1 MYDIR
6 ARSSFHDRAAAR
18 PAAPAPVR
26 AHDDRYGVPLRL
38 PQSNRADIAPPEAEL
53 LRAIG
58 RALEEQ
64 REEQRAKAARTAPLV
79 DRIETI
85 LGNRLRAANDIGHP
99 LLQEQPRREEPVAP
113 AIAPMISPE
122 PLAANREEAAEPRP
136 LPLRRRVGV
145 GALAMTVAATT
156 MIGAGLPALMPAPP
170 TLYRAETT
178 LAVKTDAASRAAF
191 TEAAAKGLMSAR
203 VVASTVAALK
213 LDHDPEF
220 AGASANALG
229 VALDL
234 LSATG
239 AAADPASRAE
249 ATLKHAVEILPD
261 AAAGTILV
269 RVTTGDSG
277 KSMRIATRL
286 AEAAS
291 PADGPGGN
299 PETDTALRKAY
310 DEAKAEL
317 TAFTAKSGEGNVK
330 VAVDLRRQI
339 DRLDA
344 DLREAD
350 QTILNAKAQADRL
363 KAAKLAGVLDGSLP
377 SDMLSPALQDWRD
390 KYAVAR
396 TALAQLSAELGPR
409 HPRLLQQQAETDGL
423 KENMG
428 KELTR
433 LAQAANAAAKAAVE
447 ARKGLN
453 DRRNTLIAQS
463 RDTGVDLARLTE
475 LGEKATAARSRLEDA
490 ASASTGTVPGGHITL
505 IKPARATAVSA
516 PDGLAGRSLAGAA
529 AGLAA
534 ALAAAFLLR
543 LRKPGAAPRQD
554 MPLSPPLSQPL
565 SSEPPPAPQP
575 VPTAVDEMEVLR
587 SEISGL
593 RDRLLVHGLEARQ
606 PLR

>member
-6 ARSSFHDRAAAR
+6 ARNSFQDRAAAG
-18 PAAPAPVR
+18 PR
-26 AHDDRYGVPLRL
+26 ADEDSYGVYRSSRP
-38 PQSNRADIAPPEAEL
+38 DIAPPEAEL

-58 RALEEQ
+58 RVLEEQ
-64 REEQRAKAARTAPLV
+64 RARAARTAPLV

-85 LGNRLRAANDIGHP
+85 LGNRLRAANDVGHP
-99 LLQEQPRREEPVAP
+99 LPQEPARHEELTVLAGEPMISSAPLAAVREEP
-113 AIAPMISPE
+113 
-122 PLAANREEAAEPRP
+122 AEPQP
-136 LPLRRRVGV
+136 AAPRRRVG
-145 GALAMTVAATT
+145 GTGLAMMVAAATI
-156 MIGAGLPALMPAPP
+156 IGAGLPALMPASPA
-170 TLYRAETT
+170 LYRAEAT
-178 LAVKTDAASRAAF
+178 LSVKSDAASRAAF
-191 TEAAAKGLMSAR
+191 TQAAAKGLLSAR
-203 VVASTVAALK
+203 MVASTVAALK

-220 AGASANALG
+220 AGTSANALG

-249 ATLKHAVEILPD
+249 AALKHAVEILPE

-277 KSMRIATRL
+277 KSMRIAARL
-286 AEAAS
+286 AEAVSA
-291 PADGPGGN
+291 ADGPGDA
-299 PETDTALRKAY
+299 ETDAALRKTY

-317 TAFTAKSGEGNVK
+317 AAFTAKSGEGNVK
-330 VAVDLRRQI
+330 VAIDLRRQI
-339 DRLDA
+339 DQLDA
-344 DLREAD
+344 DLKAAD
-350 QTILNAKAQADRL
+350 QNILAAKAQTDRV
-363 KAAKLAGVLDGSLP
+363 KAAKLAEVLDGSLP

-433 LAQAANAAAKAAVE
+433 LAQTANLAAKAAVD

-463 RDTGVDLARLTE
+463 RDTGVDLSRLTE
-475 LGEKATAARSRLEDA
+475 LSEKANAARSRLEEATSA
-490 ASASTGTVPGGHITL
+490 AVGTAADGRIIL
-505 IKPARATAVSA
+505 LKPALATTVLGT
-516 PDGLAGRSLAGAA
+516 DGLTGRSLAGAA
-529 AGLAA
+529 AGLAIG
-534 ALAAAFLLR
+534 LAAAFLLR
-543 LRKPGAAPRQD
+543 LRRPVADPAMEKA
-554 MPLSPPLSQPL
+554 
-565 SSEPPPAPQP
+565 PAPQP
-575 VPTAVDEMEVLR
+575 QAPLPSMPAQDPAPIDEMEVLR

-593 RDRLLVHGLEARQ
+593 RDRLRVHALEARQ

>member
-6 ARSSFHDRAAAR
+6 ARNSFQDRAAAG
-18 PAAPAPVR
+18 PR
-26 AHDDRYGVPLRL
+26 AHEDSYGVPRSSR
-38 PQSNRADIAPPEAEL
+38 PDIAPPEAEL

-58 RALEEQ
+58 RVLEEQ
-64 REEQRAKAARTAPLV
+64 RARAARTAPLV

-85 LGNRLRAANDIGHP
+85 LGNRLRAANDVGHP
-99 LLQEQPRREEPVAP
+99 LLQEPARHEELSVPADEPMISSAPLAAVREEP
-113 AIAPMISPE
+113 
-122 PLAANREEAAEPRP
+122 AEPRP
-136 LPLRRRVGV
+136 AAPRRRVG
-145 GALAMTVAATT
+145 GTGLAMMVAVATI
-156 MIGAGLPALMPAPP
+156 IGAGLPALMPALPA
-170 TLYRAETT
+170 LYRAEAT
-178 LAVKTDAASRAAF
+178 LAVKSDAASRAAF
-191 TEAAAKGLMSAR
+191 TQAAAKGLLSAR
-203 VVASTVAALK
+203 MAASTVAALK

-261 AAAGTILV
+261 AAAGTILL

-277 KSMRIATRL
+277 KSMRIAARL
-286 AEAAS
+286 AEAVS
-291 PADGPGGN
+291 TADGPGGA
-299 PETDTALRKAY
+299 ETDAALRKTY

-317 TAFTAKSGEGNVK
+317 AAFTAKSGEGNVK
-330 VAVDLRRQI
+330 VAIDLRRQI
-339 DRLDA
+339 DQLDA
-344 DLREAD
+344 DLKAAD
-350 QTILNAKAQADRL
+350 QNILAAKAQTDRL
-363 KAAKLAGVLDGSLP
+363 KAAKLAEVLDGSLP
-377 SDMLSPALQDWRD
+377 SDMLSPALQDCRD

-433 LAQAANAAAKAAVE
+433 LAQTANLAAKAAVD

-463 RDTGVDLARLTE
+463 RDTGVDLSRLTE
-475 LGEKATAARSRLEDA
+475 LSEKANAARSRLEEATSA
-490 ASASTGTVPGGHITL
+490 AVGTAADGRIVL
-505 IKPARATAVSA
+505 LKPALATAVLGT
-516 PDGLAGRSLAGAA
+516 DGLTGRSLAGAA
-529 AGLAA
+529 AGLAMG
-534 ALAAAFLLR
+534 LAAAFLLR
-543 LRKPGAAPRQD
+543 LRRPVADPAREKT
-554 MPLSPPLSQPL
+554 
-565 SSEPPPAPQP
+565 PAPQP
-575 VPTAVDEMEVLR
+575 QAPLPSMPARDPAPIDEMEVLR

-593 RDRLLVHGLEARQ
+593 RDRLRVHALEARQ

>member
-6 ARSSFHDRAAAR
+6 ARNSFQDRAAAGPR
-18 PAAPAPVR
+18 P
-26 AHDDRYGVPLRL
+26 HDDSYAPPRSSRP
-38 PQSNRADIAPPEAEL
+38 DIAPPEAEL

-64 REEQRAKAARTAPLV
+64 RASAARTAPLV

-85 LGNRLRAANDIGHP
+85 LGNRLRAANDVGHP
-99 LLQEQPRREEPVAP
+99 LPQEPAGDEELGVP
-113 AIAPMISPE
+113 ADQPMISPA
-122 PLAANREEAAEPRP
+122 PLAAVREEPADPRSVA
-136 LPLRRRVGV
+136 PLRRASGI
-145 GALAMTVAATT
+145 GLAMMVAAATI
-156 MIGAGLPALMPAPP
+156 IGAGLPALMPASPA
-170 TLYRAETT
+170 LYRAEAT
-178 LAVKTDAASRAAF
+178 LAVKSDVASRAAF
-191 TEAAAKGLMSAR
+191 TQAAAKGLLSAR

-277 KSMRIATRL
+277 KSMRIAARL
-286 AEAAS
+286 AEAVSA
-291 PADGPGGN
+291 ADGAGGN
-299 PETDTALRKAY
+299 VETDAALRKTY
-310 DEAKAEL
+310 DEVKAEL
-317 TAFTAKSGEGNVK
+317 AAFTAKSGEGNVK
-330 VAVDLRRQI
+330 VAIDLRRQI

-344 DLREAD
+344 DLKEAD
-350 QTILNAKAQADRL
+350 QNILAAKAQADRL
-363 KAAKLAGVLDGSLP
+363 KAAKLAEVLDGSLP

-390 KYAVAR
+390 KYAVAK
-396 TALAQLSAELGPR
+396 TTLAQLSAELGPR

-433 LAQAANAAAKAAVE
+433 LAQTANLTAKAAVD

-463 RDTGVDLARLTE
+463 RDTGVDLSRLTE
-475 LGEKATAARSRLEDA
+475 LSEKANAARSRLEEATSA
-490 ASASTGTVPGGHITL
+490 AVETAADGRIVL
-505 IKPARATAVSA
+505 LKPALATAVSGS
-516 PDGLAGRSLAGAA
+516 DGLIGRTLTGAA
-529 AGLAA
+529 AGLAIG
-534 ALAAAFLLR
+534 LAAAFLLR
-543 LRKPGAAPRQD
+543 LRRPVADSASEKKPVSRPQAPLPS
-554 MPLSPPLSQPL
+554 MPV
-565 SSEPPPAPQP
+565 PAPAP
-575 VPTAVDEMEVLR
+575 LDEMELLR

-593 RDRLLVHGLEARQ
+593 RDRLRVHALEARQ

>member
-6 ARSSFHDRAAAR
+6 ARSSFHDRAAAQAAS
-18 PAAPAPVR
+18 PAPAR
-26 AHDDRYGVPLRL
+26 ADDDRYRL
-38 PQSNRADIAPPEAEL
+38 PGSASRSGRPDIALPEAEL

-58 RALEEQ
+58 RAL
-64 REEQRAKAARTAPLV
+64 EEQRAKAARTAPLV

-85 LGNRLRAANDIGHP
+85 LGNHLRAANDIGHP
-99 LLQEQPRREEPVAP
+99 LPQEEPRREEPAAP
-113 AIAPMISPE
+113 ADAPIISPE
-122 PLAANREEAAEPRP
+122 PLAVIREEPAGPRP
-136 LPLRRRVGV
+136 AAPRRRG
-145 GALAMTVAATT
+145 GGSALAIMVATAT
-156 MIGAGLPALMPAPP
+156 MIGAGLPVLMPASPA
-170 TLYRAETT
+170 LYRAEAT

-191 TEAAAKGLMSAR
+191 TEAAAQGLMSAR

-220 AGASANALG
+220 AGQRANALG
-229 VALDL
+229 IALDL

-249 ATLKHAVEILPD
+249 ATLKHSVEILPD

-277 KSMRIATRL
+277 KSMRIAARL
-286 AEAAS
+286 AEAVS
-291 PADGPGGN
+291 PASGPRGN
-299 PETDTALRKAY
+299 GETDAALRKAY

-317 TAFTAKSGEGNVK
+317 AAFTAKSGEGNVK

-339 DRLDA
+339 DGLDS
-344 DLREAD
+344 DLKQAD
-350 QTILNAKAQADRL
+350 QTILDAKAQADRL
-363 KAAKLAGVLDGSLP
+363 KAARLAGVLDGSLP

-390 KYAVAR
+390 KYAVAK

-428 KELTR
+428 KELAR
-433 LAQAANAAAKAAVE
+433 LAQAANAAAKAALD
-447 ARKGLN
+447 ARKALN

-475 LGEKATAARSRLEDA
+475 LSEKATAARSRLDDA
-490 ASASTGTVPGGHITL
+490 APASAGTVADGHITL
-505 IKPARATAVSA
+505 MKPALATAVSA
-516 PDGLAGRSLAGAA
+516 PDGLTGRSLAGAA
-529 AGLAA
+529 AGFAAGLAV
-534 ALAAAFLLR
+534 ALVLR
-543 LRKPGAAPRQD
+543 LRKPVAAAEEEMPR
-554 MPLSPPLSQPL
+554 SQPL
-565 SSEPPPAPQP
+565 SSPQPPAPQP
-575 VPTAVDEMEVLR
+575 VPTEVDEMEALR

>member
-6 ARSSFHDRAAAR
+6 ARNSFQDRAAAGPR
-18 PAAPAPVR
+18 P
-26 AHDDRYGVPLRL
+26 HDDSHGRPRSGRP
-38 PQSNRADIAPPEAEL
+38 DIAPPEAEL

-58 RALEEQ
+58 RVLEEQ
-64 REEQRAKAARTAPLV
+64 RARAARTAPLV

-85 LGNRLRAANDIGHP
+85 LGNRLRAANDVGHP
-99 LLQEQPRREEPVAP
+99 PLQELADDEELTVPADEPMISSEPLVAVREEP
-113 AIAPMISPE
+113 
-122 PLAANREEAAEPRP
+122 AEPRP
-136 LPLRRRVGV
+136 VAPQRRASGI
-145 GALAMTVAATT
+145 GLAMMVAAATI
-156 MIGAGLPALMPAPP
+156 IGGGLPALMPASPA
-170 TLYRAETT
+170 LYRAEAT
-178 LAVKTDAASRAAF
+178 LAVKSDAASRAAF
-191 TEAAAKGLMSAR
+191 TQAAAKGLLSAR
-203 VVASTVAALK
+203 VVASTVATLK

-261 AAAGTILV
+261 AATGTILV
-269 RVTTGDSG
+269 RVTTGDQG

-286 AEAAS
+286 AEAVSA
-291 PADGPGGN
+291 ADGAGGN
-299 PETDTALRKAY
+299 VETDTALRKAY
-310 DEAKAEL
+310 DEMKAEL
-317 TAFTAKSGEGNVK
+317 AAFTAKSGEGNVK
-330 VAVDLRRQI
+330 VAIDLRRQI

-344 DLREAD
+344 DLKAAD
-350 QTILNAKAQADRL
+350 QNILAAKAQADRL
-363 KAAKLAGVLDGSLP
+363 KAAKLAEVLDGSLP

-390 KYAVAR
+390 KYAVAK
-396 TALAQLSAELGPR
+396 TTLAQLSAELGPR

-433 LAQAANAAAKAAVE
+433 LAQTANLTAKAAVE

-463 RDTGVDLARLTE
+463 RDTGVDLSRLTE
-475 LGEKATAARSRLEDA
+475 LSEKTNAARSRLEEATSA
-490 ASASTGTVPGGHITL
+490 AVETAANGGIVL
-505 IKPARATAVSA
+505 LKPALATAVSGS
-516 PDGLAGRSLAGAA
+516 DGLIGRALAGAA
-529 AGLAA
+529 AGLAIG
-534 ALAAAFLLR
+534 LAAAFLLR
-543 LRKPGAAPRQD
+543 LRRPVASSTAERMPVSRPQAPLPS
-554 MPLSPPLSQPL
+554 MPV
-565 SSEPPPAPQP
+565 PAPAP
-575 VPTAVDEMEVLR
+575 VDEMELLR

-593 RDRLLVHGLEARQ
+593 RDRLRVHALEVRQ

>member
-6 ARSSFHDRAAAR
+6 ARNSFQDRAAAG
-18 PAAPAPVR
+18 PR
-26 AHDDRYGVPLRL
+26 ADEDSYGVPRSSR
-38 PQSNRADIAPPEAEL
+38 PDVAPPEAEL

-58 RALEEQ
+58 RVLEEQ
-64 REEQRAKAARTAPLV
+64 RARAARTAPLV

-99 LLQEQPRREEPVAP
+99 PARHEELTVPADEPMISSAPLAAVREEP
-113 AIAPMISPE
+113 
-122 PLAANREEAAEPRP
+122 AEPRP
-136 LPLRRRVGV
+136 AAPRRRVG
-145 GALAMTVAATT
+145 GTGLAMMVAAATI
-156 MIGAGLPALMPAPP
+156 IGAGLPALMPALPA
-170 TLYRAETT
+170 LYRAEAT
-178 LAVKTDAASRAAF
+178 LAVKSDAASRATF
-191 TEAAAKGLMSAR
+191 TQAAAKGLLSAR
-203 VVASTVAALK
+203 MVASTVAALR

-277 KSMRIATRL
+277 KSMRIAARL
-286 AEAAS
+286 AEAVS
-291 PADGPGGN
+291 TADGPSDA
-299 PETDTALRKAY
+299 ETDAALRKTY

-317 TAFTAKSGEGNVK
+317 AAFTAKSGEGNVK
-330 VAVDLRRQI
+330 VAIDLRRQI
-339 DRLDA
+339 DQLDA
-344 DLREAD
+344 DLKAAD
-350 QTILNAKAQADRL
+350 QNILAAKAQTDRL
-363 KAAKLAGVLDGSLP
+363 KAAKLAEVLDGSLP

-433 LAQAANAAAKAAVE
+433 LAQTANLAAKAAVD

-463 RDTGVDLARLTE
+463 RDTGVDLSRLTE
-475 LGEKATAARSRLEDA
+475 LSEKANAARSRLEEATSA
-490 ASASTGTVPGGHITL
+490 AVGTAADGRIVL
-505 IKPARATAVSA
+505 LKPALATAVLGT
-516 PDGLAGRSLAGAA
+516 DGLTGRSLAGAA
-529 AGLAA
+529 AGLAIG
-534 ALAAAFLLR
+534 LAAAFLLR
-543 LRKPGAAPRQD
+543 LRRPVADPAREK
-554 MPLSPPLSQPL
+554 M
-565 SSEPPPAPQP
+565 PAPQLQAP
-575 VPTAVDEMEVLR
+575 LLSMPAQDSAPIDEMEVLR

-593 RDRLLVHGLEARQ
+593 RDRLRVHALEARQ

>member
-6 ARSSFHDRAAAR
+6 ARNSFQDRAAAG
-18 PAAPAPVR
+18 PR
-26 AHDDRYGVPLRL
+26 ADEDSYGVPRSSR
-38 PQSNRADIAPPEAEL
+38 PDVAPPEAEL

-58 RALEEQ
+58 RVLEEQ
-64 REEQRAKAARTAPLV
+64 RARAARTAPLV

-99 LLQEQPRREEPVAP
+99 PARHEELTVPADEPMISSAPLAAVREEP
-113 AIAPMISPE
+113 
-122 PLAANREEAAEPRP
+122 AEPRP
-136 LPLRRRVGV
+136 AAPRRRVG
-145 GALAMTVAATT
+145 GTGLAMMVAAATI
-156 MIGAGLPALMPAPP
+156 IGAGLPALMPASPA
-170 TLYRAETT
+170 LYRAEAT
-178 LAVKTDAASRAAF
+178 LAVKSDAASRAAF
-191 TEAAAKGLMSAR
+191 TQAAAKGLLSAR
-203 VVASTVAALK
+203 MVASTVAALR

-277 KSMRIATRL
+277 KSMRIAARL
-286 AEAAS
+286 AEALS
-291 PADGPGGN
+291 TADGPGDA
-299 PETDTALRKAY
+299 ETDAALRKTY

-317 TAFTAKSGEGNVK
+317 AAFTAKSGEGNVK
-330 VAVDLRRQI
+330 VAIDLRRQI
-339 DRLDA
+339 DQLDA
-344 DLREAD
+344 DLKAAD
-350 QTILNAKAQADRL
+350 QNILAAKAQTDRL
-363 KAAKLAGVLDGSLP
+363 KAAKLAEVLDGSLP

-409 HPRLLQQQAETDGL
+409 HPRLLQQQAETDVL

-433 LAQAANAAAKAAVE
+433 LAQTANLAAKAAVD

-463 RDTGVDLARLTE
+463 RDTGVDLSRLTE
-475 LGEKATAARSRLEDA
+475 LSEKANAARSRLEEATSA
-490 ASASTGTVPGGHITL
+490 AVGTAADGRIVL
-505 IKPARATAVSA
+505 LKPALATAVLGT
-516 PDGLAGRSLAGAA
+516 DGLTGRSLACAA
-529 AGLAA
+529 AGLAIG
-534 ALAAAFLLR
+534 LAAAFLLR
-543 LRKPGAAPRQD
+543 LRRPVADPAREK
-554 MPLSPPLSQPL
+554 M
-565 SSEPPPAPQP
+565 PAPQLQAP
-575 VPTAVDEMEVLR
+575 LLSMPAQDSAPIDEMEVLR

-593 RDRLLVHGLEARQ
+593 RDRLRVHALEARQ

>member
-6 ARSSFHDRAAAR
+6 ARNSFQDRAAAGPR
-18 PAAPAPVR
+18 P
-26 AHDDRYGVPLRL
+26 HDDSYAP
-38 PQSNRADIAPPEAEL
+38 PQSSRPDIAPPEAEL

-64 REEQRAKAARTAPLV
+64 RARAARTAPLV

-85 LGNRLRAANDIGHP
+85 LGNRLRAANDVGHP
-99 LLQEQPRREEPVAP
+99 LPQEPADDEELGVP
-113 AIAPMISPE
+113 ADEPMIPLE
-122 PLAANREEAAEPRP
+122 PLAAVREKPAEPRP
-136 LPLRRRVGV
+136 VAPRRRASGI
-145 GALAMTVAATT
+145 GLAMMVAAVT
-156 MIGAGLPALMPAPP
+156 MIGAGLPALMPASP
-170 TLYRAETT
+170 TLYRAEAT
-178 LAVKTDAASRAAF
+178 LAVKSDAASRTAF
-191 TEAAAKGLMSAR
+191 TQAAAKGLLSAR

-277 KSMRIATRL
+277 KSMRIAARL
-286 AEAAS
+286 AEAVSA
-291 PADGPGGN
+291 ADGAGGN
-299 PETDTALRKAY
+299 VETDTALRKTY
-310 DEAKAEL
+310 DEVKAEL
-317 TAFTAKSGEGNVK
+317 AAFTAKSGEGNVK
-330 VAVDLRRQI
+330 VAIDLRRQI

-344 DLREAD
+344 DLKQAD
-350 QTILNAKAQADRL
+350 QNILAAKAQADRL
-363 KAAKLAGVLDGSLP
+363 KAAKLAEVLDGSLP

-390 KYAVAR
+390 KYAVAK
-396 TALAQLSAELGPR
+396 TTLAQLSAELGPR

-433 LAQAANAAAKAAVE
+433 LAQTANLTAKAAVD

-463 RDTGVDLARLTE
+463 RDTGVDLSRLTE
-475 LGEKATAARSRLEDA
+475 LSEKANAARSRLEEATSA
-490 ASASTGTVPGGHITL
+490 AVETAADGRIVL
-505 IKPARATAVSA
+505 LKPALATAVSGS
-516 PDGLAGRSLAGAA
+516 DGLRALTGAA
-529 AGLAA
+529 AALAIG
-534 ALAAAFLLR
+534 LAAAFLLR
-543 LRKPGAAPRQD
+543 LRRPVADSPHEKMPVSRPQAPLPS
-554 MPLSPPLSQPL
+554 MPV
-565 SSEPPPAPQP
+565 PAPAP
-575 VPTAVDEMEVLR
+575 LDEMELLR

-593 RDRLLVHGLEARQ
+593 RDRLRVHALEARQ

>member
-6 ARSSFHDRAAAR
+6 ARNSFQDRAAAGPR
-18 PAAPAPVR
+18 P
-26 AHDDRYGVPLRL
+26 HDDSYGAPRSSR
-38 PQSNRADIAPPEAEL
+38 PDIAPPEAEL

-64 REEQRAKAARTAPLV
+64 RARAAGTAPLV

-85 LGNRLRAANDIGHP
+85 LGNRLRAANDVGHP
-99 LLQEQPRREEPVAP
+99 LPQEPAGDEELGVP
-113 AIAPMISPE
+113 ADEPMISPA
-122 PLAANREEAAEPRP
+122 PLAAVREEPADP
-136 LPLRRRVGV
+136 RRRASGI
-145 GALAMTVAATT
+145 GLAMMVAAATI
-156 MIGAGLPALMPAPP
+156 IGAGLPALMPASPA
-170 TLYRAETT
+170 LYRAEAT
-178 LAVKTDAASRAAF
+178 LAVKSDAASRAAF
-191 TEAAAKGLMSAR
+191 TQVAAKGLLSAR

-239 AAADPASRAE
+239 AAADSASRAE

-277 KSMRIATRL
+277 KSMRIAARL
-286 AEAAS
+286 AEAVSA
-291 PADGPGGN
+291 AGGAGGN
-299 PETDTALRKAY
+299 VETDAALRKTY
-310 DEAKAEL
+310 DEVKAEL
-317 TAFTAKSGEGNVK
+317 AAFTAKSGEGNVK
-330 VAVDLRRQI
+330 VAIDLRRQI

-344 DLREAD
+344 DLKEAD
-350 QTILNAKAQADRL
+350 QNILAAKAQADRL
-363 KAAKLAGVLDGSLP
+363 KAAKLAEVLDGSLP

-390 KYAVAR
+390 KYAVAK
-396 TALAQLSAELGPR
+396 TTLAQLSAELGPR
-409 HPRLLQQQAETDGL
+409 HPRLLQQQAETNGL

-428 KELTR
+428 KELSR
-433 LAQAANAAAKAAVE
+433 LAQTANLAAKAAVD

-463 RDTGVDLARLTE
+463 RDTGVDLSRLTE
-475 LGEKATAARSRLEDA
+475 LSEKANAARSRLEEATSA
-490 ASASTGTVPGGHITL
+490 AVETAADGRIVL
-505 IKPARATAVSA
+505 LKPALATAVSGS
-516 PDGLAGRSLAGAA
+516 DGLIGRTLTGAA
-529 AGLAA
+529 AGLAIG
-534 ALAAAFLLR
+534 LAAAFLLR
-543 LRKPGAAPRQD
+543 LRRPVAGSASEKMPVSRPQAPLPS
-554 MPLSPPLSQPL
+554 MPV
-565 SSEPPPAPQP
+565 PAPAP
-575 VPTAVDEMEVLR
+575 LDEMELLR

-593 RDRLLVHGLEARQ
+593 RDRLRVHALEARQ

>member
-6 ARSSFHDRAAAR
+6 ARNSFQDRAAAGPR
-18 PAAPAPVR
+18 P
-26 AHDDRYGVPLRL
+26 HDDSYGAPRSSR
-38 PQSNRADIAPPEAEL
+38 PDIAPPEAEL

-64 REEQRAKAARTAPLV
+64 RARAARTAPLV

-85 LGNRLRAANDIGHP
+85 LGNRLRAANDVGHP
-99 LLQEQPRREEPVAP
+99 LPQEPAGDEELGVP
-113 AIAPMISPE
+113 ADEPMISPA
-122 PLAANREEAAEPRP
+122 PLAAVREEPADP
-136 LPLRRRVGV
+136 RRRASGI
-145 GALAMTVAATT
+145 GLAMMVAAATI
-156 MIGAGLPALMPAPP
+156 IGAGLPALMPASPA
-170 TLYRAETT
+170 LYRAEAT
-178 LAVKTDAASRAAF
+178 LAVKSDAASRAAF
-191 TEAAAKGLMSAR
+191 TQVAAKGLLSAR

-277 KSMRIATRL
+277 KSMRIAARL
-286 AEAAS
+286 AEAVSA
-291 PADGPGGN
+291 AGGAGGN
-299 PETDTALRKAY
+299 VETDAALRKTY
-310 DEAKAEL
+310 DEVKAEL
-317 TAFTAKSGEGNVK
+317 AAFTAKSGEGNVK
-330 VAVDLRRQI
+330 VAIDLRRQI

-344 DLREAD
+344 DLKEAD
-350 QTILNAKAQADRL
+350 QNILAAKAQADRL
-363 KAAKLAGVLDGSLP
+363 KAAKLAEVLDGSLP

-390 KYAVAR
+390 KYAVAK
-396 TALAQLSAELGPR
+396 TTLAQLSAELGPR
-409 HPRLLQQQAETDGL
+409 HPRLLQQQAETNGL

-428 KELTR
+428 KELSR
-433 LAQAANAAAKAAVE
+433 LAQTANLAAKAAVD

-463 RDTGVDLARLTE
+463 RDTGVDLSRLTE
-475 LGEKATAARSRLEDA
+475 LSEKANAARSRLEEATSA
-490 ASASTGTVPGGHITL
+490 AVETAADGRIVL
-505 IKPARATAVSA
+505 LKPALATAVSGS
-516 PDGLAGRSLAGAA
+516 DGLIGRTLTGAA
-529 AGLAA
+529 AGLAIG
-534 ALAAAFLLR
+534 LAAAFLLR
-543 LRKPGAAPRQD
+543 LRRPVAGSASEKMPVSRPQAPLPS
-554 MPLSPPLSQPL
+554 MPV
-565 SSEPPPAPQP
+565 PAPAP
-575 VPTAVDEMEVLR
+575 LDEMELLR

-593 RDRLLVHGLEARQ
+593 RDRLRVHALEARQ

>member
-6 ARSSFHDRAAAR
+6 ARNSFQDRAAAR
-18 PAAPAPVR
+18 PR
-26 AHDDRYGVPLRL
+26 AHDDSYGSPRSSR
-38 PQSNRADIAPPEAEL
+38 PDIAPPEAEL

-64 REEQRAKAARTAPLV
+64 RTRAARTEPLV

-85 LGNRLRAANDIGHP
+85 LGNRLRAANDVGHP
-99 LLQEQPRREEPVAP
+99 ILQEPADDEELSVP
-113 AIAPMISPE
+113 ADEPMSSPE
-122 PLAANREEAAEPRP
+122 PLAAVREELAEPRP
-136 LPLRRRVGV
+136 AAPRRRASGI
-145 GALAMTVAATT
+145 GLAMMVAAAT
-156 MIGAGLPALMPAPP
+156 MIGAGLPALMPASPA
-170 TLYRAETT
+170 LYRAETT
-178 LAVKTDAASRAAF
+178 LAVKSDAASRAAF
-191 TEAAAKGLMSAR
+191 TQAAVKGLLSAR

-249 ATLKHAVEILPD
+249 ATLKHAVEVLPD

-277 KSMRIATRL
+277 KSMRIAARL
-286 AEAAS
+286 AEAVSA
-291 PADGPGGN
+291 ADGASGN
-299 PETDTALRKAY
+299 VETDTALRKTY
-310 DEAKAEL
+310 DEVKAEL
-317 TAFTAKSGEGNVK
+317 AAFTAKSGEGNVK
-330 VAVDLRRQI
+330 VAIDLRRQI

-344 DLREAD
+344 DLKAAD
-350 QTILNAKAQADRL
+350 QNILAAKAQADRL
-363 KAAKLAGVLDGSLP
+363 KAAKLAEVLDGSLP

-390 KYAVAR
+390 KYAVAK
-396 TALAQLSAELGPR
+396 TTLAQLSAELGPR

-428 KELTR
+428 KELSR
-433 LAQAANAAAKAAVE
+433 LAQAANLSAKVAVD

-463 RDTGVDLARLTE
+463 RDTGVDLSRLTE
-475 LGEKATAARSRLEDA
+475 LSEKANAARSRLEEASSATAETA
-490 ASASTGTVPGGHITL
+490 ADGRVVL
-505 IKPARATAVSA
+505 LKPALATAVLGS
-516 PDGLAGRSLAGAA
+516 DGLAGRALAGAA
-529 AGLAA
+529 TGLATGLAA
-534 ALAAAFLLR
+534 TFLLR
-543 LRKPGAAPRQD
+543 RRRPVAESTSEKMPVSRPQAPLPS
-554 MPLSPPLSQPL
+554 MPAQALA
-565 SSEPPPAPQP
+565 PA
-575 VPTAVDEMEVLR
+575 DEMELLR

-593 RDRLLVHGLEARQ
+593 RDRLRVHALEARQ

>member
-6 ARSSFHDRAAAR
+6 ARNSFQDRAAAG
-18 PAAPAPVR
+18 PR
-26 AHDDRYGVPLRL
+26 AHEDFHGIHRP
-38 PQSNRADIAPPEAEL
+38 NRPDITPPEAEL

-64 REEQRAKAARTAPLV
+64 RARAARTAPLV

-85 LGNRLRAANDIGHP
+85 LGNRLRAANDVGHP
-99 LLQEQPRREEPVAP
+99 LPQELAGDDELSVP
-113 AIAPMISPE
+113 ADEPMISPA
-122 PLAANREEAAEPRP
+122 PLAAVREEPAEPRP
-136 LPLRRRVGV
+136 VAPRRRASGI
-145 GALAMTVAATT
+145 GLAMMVAAVTI
-156 MIGAGLPALMPAPP
+156 IGAGLPTLMPASPA
-170 TLYRAETT
+170 LYRAEAT
-178 LAVKTDAASRAAF
+178 LAVKSDAASRAAF
-191 TEAAAKGLMSAR
+191 TQAAAKGLLSAR
-203 VVASTVAALK
+203 VVASTVATLK

-229 VALDL
+229 IALDL

-261 AAAGTILV
+261 TAAGTIRV

-277 KSMRIATRL
+277 KSMRIAARL
-286 AEAAS
+286 AEAVSA
-291 PADGPGGN
+291 ADGAGGN
-299 PETDTALRKAY
+299 VETDTALRKTY
-310 DEAKAEL
+310 DELKAEL

-330 VAVDLRRQI
+330 VAIDLRRQI

-344 DLREAD
+344 DLKAAD
-350 QTILNAKAQADRL
+350 QNILAAKAQADRL
-363 KAAKLAGVLDGSLP
+363 KAAKLAEVLDGSLP

-390 KYAVAR
+390 KYAVAK
-396 TALAQLSAELGPR
+396 TTLAQLSAELGPR

-433 LAQAANAAAKAAVE
+433 LAQTANLAAKAAVD

-463 RDTGVDLARLTE
+463 RDTGVDLSRLTE
-475 LGEKATAARSRLEDA
+475 LNEKANAARSRLEEATSA
-490 ASASTGTVPGGHITL
+490 AVETAADGRIVL
-505 IKPARATAVSA
+505 LKPALATAVSGS
-516 PDGLAGRSLAGAA
+516 DGLIGRALTGAA
-529 AGLAA
+529 AGLAIG
-534 ALAAAFLLR
+534 LAAAFLLR
-543 LRKPGAAPRQD
+543 LRRPVADSASEKMPVSRPQAPLPS
-554 MPLSPPLSQPL
+554 MPV
-565 SSEPPPAPQP
+565 PAPAP
-575 VPTAVDEMEVLR
+575 LDEMELLR

-593 RDRLLVHGLEARQ
+593 RDRLRVHALEARQ

>member
-6 ARSSFHDRAAAR
+6 ARNSFQDRAAAG
-18 PAAPAPVR
+18 PR
-26 AHDDRYGVPLRL
+26 AHEDSYGVPRSSR
-38 PQSNRADIAPPEAEL
+38 PDIAPPEAEL

-58 RALEEQ
+58 RVLEEQ
-64 REEQRAKAARTAPLV
+64 RARAARTAPLV

-85 LGNRLRAANDIGHP
+85 LGNRLRAANDVGHP
-99 LLQEQPRREEPVAP
+99 LLQEPARHEELSVPADEPMISSAPLAAVREEP
-113 AIAPMISPE
+113 
-122 PLAANREEAAEPRP
+122 AEPRP
-136 LPLRRRVGV
+136 AAPRRRVG
-145 GALAMTVAATT
+145 GTGLAMMVAVATI
-156 MIGAGLPALMPAPP
+156 IGAGLPALMPALPA
-170 TLYRAETT
+170 LYRAEAT
-178 LAVKTDAASRAAF
+178 LAVKSDAASRAAF
-191 TEAAAKGLMSAR
+191 TQAAAKGLLSAR
-203 VVASTVAALK
+203 MAASTVAALK

-261 AAAGTILV
+261 AAAGTILL

-277 KSMRIATRL
+277 KSMRIAARL
-286 AEAAS
+286 AEAVS
-291 PADGPGGN
+291 TADGPGGA
-299 PETDTALRKAY
+299 ETDAALRKTY

-317 TAFTAKSGEGNVK
+317 AAFTAKSGEGNVK
-330 VAVDLRRQI
+330 VAIDLRRQI
-339 DRLDA
+339 DQLDA
-344 DLREAD
+344 DLKAAD
-350 QTILNAKAQADRL
+350 QNILAAKAQTDRL
-363 KAAKLAGVLDGSLP
+363 KAAKLAEVLDGSLP

-433 LAQAANAAAKAAVE
+433 LAQTANLAAKAAVD

-463 RDTGVDLARLTE
+463 RDTGVDLSRLTE
-475 LGEKATAARSRLEDA
+475 LSEKANAARSRLEEATSA
-490 ASASTGTVPGGHITL
+490 AVGTAADGRIVL
-505 IKPARATAVSA
+505 LKPALATAVLGT
-516 PDGLAGRSLAGAA
+516 DGLTGRSLAGAA
-529 AGLAA
+529 AGLAMG
-534 ALAAAFLLR
+534 LAAAFLLR
-543 LRKPGAAPRQD
+543 LRRPVADPAREKT
-554 MPLSPPLSQPL
+554 
-565 SSEPPPAPQP
+565 PAPQP
-575 VPTAVDEMEVLR
+575 QAPLPSMPAQDPAPIDEMEVLR

-593 RDRLLVHGLEARQ
+593 RDRLRVHALEARQ

>member
-1 MYDIR
+1 MYDSR

-18 PAAPAPVR
+18 PTTPAMAR
-26 AHDDRYGVPLRL
+26 THDDAYGL
-38 PQSNRADIAPPEAEL
+38 PGSHRPDIAPPEAEL

-64 REEQRAKAARTAPLV
+64 RAKAALTAPLV

-85 LGNRLRAANDIGHP
+85 LGNRLRAANDVGHP
-99 LLQEQPRREEPVAP
+99 LPQEPARHAELAAP
-113 AIAPMISPE
+113 ASEPMIPPE
-122 PLAANREEAAEPRP
+122 PPAVIREGPAA
-136 LPLRRRVGV
+136 PLRRAG
-145 GALAMTVAATT
+145 GIGLAMTVAAATI
-156 MIGAGLPALMPAPP
+156 IGAGLPALMPASPA
-170 TLYRAETT
+170 LYRAEAT
-178 LAVKTDAASRAAF
+178 LGVKTDAASRAAF
-191 TEAAAKGLMSAR
+191 TQAAAKGLLSAR
-203 VVASTVAALK
+203 VVASTVTALK
-213 LDHDPEF
+213 LDRDPEF
-220 AGASANALG
+220 AGRSADAFG

-277 KSMRIATRL
+277 KSMRIAARL
-286 AEAAS
+286 AEAVSAG
-291 PADGPGGN
+291 DGSGGN
-299 PETDTALRKAY
+299 TETDATLRKAY

-330 VAVDLRRQI
+330 VAIDLRRQI

-344 DLREAD
+344 DLKEAD
-350 QTILNAKAQADRL
+350 QTILTAKAQADRL
-363 KAAKLAGVLDGSLP
+363 KAAKLAEVLAGSLP
-377 SDMLSPALQDWRD
+377 ADMLSPALQDWRD
-390 KYAVAR
+390 KYAIAK

-423 KENMG
+423 KENMS

-433 LAQAANAAAKAAVE
+433 LAQAANAAAKAAVD
-447 ARKGLN
+447 ARRGLN

-463 RDTGVDLARLTE
+463 RDTGVDLSRLTE
-475 LGEKATAARSRLEDA
+475 LSEKAAAARSRLDDA
-490 ASASTGTVPGGHITL
+490 ASVSAGTAADGHIAL
-505 IKPARATAVSA
+505 IKPALATAVSA
-516 PDGLAGRSLAGAA
+516 ADGRTGRSLAGAA
-529 AGLAA
+529 AGFITGLAA
-534 ALAAAFLLR
+534 ASLLR
-543 LRKPGAAPRQD
+543 RRKRTVAEEE
-554 MPLSPPLSQPL
+554 MPVSPSP
-565 SSEPPPAPQP
+565 SSMRASQP
-575 VPTAVDEMEVLR
+575 VPPPVDEVEVLR

-593 RDRLLVHGLEARQ
+593 RDRLRVHALEGRQ

>member
-6 ARSSFHDRAAAR
+6 ARNSFQDRAAAGPR
-18 PAAPAPVR
+18 P
-26 AHDDRYGVPLRL
+26 HDDSYGAPRSSR
-38 PQSNRADIAPPEAEL
+38 PDIAPPEAEL

-58 RALEEQ
+58 RVLEEQ
-64 REEQRAKAARTAPLV
+64 RARAARAAPLV

-85 LGNRLRAANDIGHP
+85 LGNRLRAANDVGHP
-99 LLQEQPRREEPVAP
+99 LLQGPAGDEELSVP
-113 AIAPMISPE
+113 ADEPMISPE
-122 PLAANREEAAEPRP
+122 PLAAVREGAAEPRP
-136 LPLRRRVGV
+136 VAPRRRASGI
-145 GALAMTVAATT
+145 GLAMMVAAAT
-156 MIGAGLPALMPAPP
+156 MIGAGLPALMPASPA
-170 TLYRAETT
+170 LYRAEAT
-178 LAVKTDAASRAAF
+178 LAVKSDAASRAAF
-191 TEAAAKGLMSAR
+191 TQAAAKGLLSAR

-220 AGASANALG
+220 AGANANALG

-277 KSMRIATRL
+277 KSMRIAARL
-286 AEAAS
+286 AEAVSA
-291 PADGPGGN
+291 ADGPGGN
-299 PETDTALRKAY
+299 VETDTALRKTY
-310 DEAKAEL
+310 DEVKAEL
-317 TAFTAKSGEGNVK
+317 AAFTAKSGEGNVK
-330 VAVDLRRQI
+330 VAIDLRRQI

-344 DLREAD
+344 DLKGAD
-350 QTILNAKAQADRL
+350 QNILAAKVQADRL
-363 KAAKLAGVLDGSLP
+363 KAAKLAEVLDGSLP

-390 KYAVAR
+390 KYAVAK
-396 TALAQLSAELGPR
+396 TTLAQLSAELGPR

-433 LAQAANAAAKAAVE
+433 LAQTANLAAKAALD

-463 RDTGVDLARLTE
+463 RDTGVDLSRLTE
-475 LGEKATAARSRLEDA
+475 LSDKANAARSRLAEA
-490 ASASTGTVPGGHITL
+490 ASASVETAADGRIVL
-505 IKPARATAVSA
+505 LKPALATAVSA
-516 PDGLAGRSLAGAA
+516 TDGWIGRSLIGAA
-529 AGLAA
+529 AGLVLG
-534 ALAAAFLLR
+534 LAAAFLLR
-543 LRKPGAAPRQD
+543 LPKTVIAPAREE
-554 MPLSPPLSQPL
+554 MPVSQP
-565 SSEPPPAPQP
+565 PASPQP
-575 VPTAVDEMEVLR
+575 VPAPVDEMELLR

-593 RDRLLVHGLEARQ
+593 RDRLRVHALEARQ

>member
-6 ARSSFHDRAAAR
+6 ARNSFQDRAAAGPR
-18 PAAPAPVR
+18 P
-26 AHDDRYGVPLRL
+26 HDDSYAPPRSSRP
-38 PQSNRADIAPPEAEL
+38 DIASPEAEL

-64 REEQRAKAARTAPLV
+64 RARAARTAPLV

-85 LGNRLRAANDIGHP
+85 LGNRLRAANDVGHP
-99 LLQEQPRREEPVAP
+99 LPQEPAGDEELGVP
-113 AIAPMISPE
+113 ADEPMISPE
-122 PLAANREEAAEPRP
+122 PLAAVREGPAEPRP
-136 LPLRRRVGV
+136 VAPRRQATGI
-145 GALAMTVAATT
+145 GLAMIVAAATI
-156 MIGAGLPALMPAPP
+156 IGAGLPALMPAS
-170 TLYRAETT
+170 TALYRAEAT
-178 LAVKTDAASRAAF
+178 LAVKSDAASRAAF
-191 TEAAAKGLMSAR
+191 TQAAAKGLLAAR

-277 KSMRIATRL
+277 KSMRIAARL
-286 AEAAS
+286 AEAVSA
-291 PADGPGGN
+291 ADGAGGN
-299 PETDTALRKAY
+299 VETDAALRKTY
-310 DEAKAEL
+310 DEVKAEL
-317 TAFTAKSGEGNVK
+317 AAFTAKSGEGNVK
-330 VAVDLRRQI
+330 VAINLRRQI

-344 DLREAD
+344 DLKEAD
-350 QTILNAKAQADRL
+350 QNILAAKAQADRL
-363 KAAKLAGVLDGSLP
+363 KAAKLAEVLDGSLP
-377 SDMLSPALQDWRD
+377 SDMLSPALQDWRE
-390 KYAVAR
+390 KYAVAK
-396 TALAQLSAELGPR
+396 TTLAQLSAELGPR

-433 LAQAANAAAKAAVE
+433 LAQTANLTTKAAVD

-453 DRRNTLIAQS
+453 DRRNRLIAQS
-463 RDTGVDLARLTE
+463 RDTGVDLSRLTE
-475 LGEKATAARSRLEDA
+475 LSEKANAARSRLDEATSA
-490 ASASTGTVPGGHITL
+490 AVETAADGRIVL
-505 IKPARATAVSA
+505 LKPALATAVSGS
-516 PDGLAGRSLAGAA
+516 DGLIGRALAGAA
-529 AGLAA
+529 AGFAIG
-534 ALAAAFLLR
+534 LAAAFLLR
-543 LRKPGAAPRQD
+543 LRRPVADSATEKMRVSRPQVPLPS
-554 MPLSPPLSQPL
+554 MPV
-565 SSEPPPAPQP
+565 PAPAP
-575 VPTAVDEMEVLR
+575 VDEMELLR

-593 RDRLLVHGLEARQ
+593 RDRLRVHALEARQ

>member
-6 ARSSFHDRAAAR
+6 ARNSFQDRAAAGQR
-18 PAAPAPVR
+18 PLEDSYGAPRSSRP
-26 AHDDRYGVPLRL
+26 
-38 PQSNRADIAPPEAEL
+38 DIAPPETEL

-58 RALEEQ
+58 RVLEEQ
-64 REEQRAKAARTAPLV
+64 RARAARTAPLV

-85 LGNRLRAANDIGHP
+85 LGNRLRAANDVGHP
-99 LLQEQPRREEPVAP
+99 LLQEPAGDEELSVP
-113 AIAPMISPE
+113 ADEPMISPE
-122 PLAANREEAAEPRP
+122 PLAAIREEPAEPRP
-136 LPLRRRVGV
+136 VPRRRVG
-145 GALAMTVAATT
+145 GIGLATMVAAAT
-156 MIGAGLPALMPAPP
+156 IISAGLPALMPASPA
-170 TLYRAETT
+170 LYRAETT
-178 LAVKTDAASRAAF
+178 LSVKADAASRAAF
-191 TEAAAKGLMSAR
+191 TQAAAKGLLSAR
-203 VVASTVAALK
+203 MVASTVAALK

-261 AAAGTILV
+261 AATGTILV

-277 KSMRIATRL
+277 KSMRIAARL
-286 AEAAS
+286 AEAVSA
-291 PADGPGGN
+291 ADGPGGN
-299 PETDTALRKAY
+299 AETDAALRKTY

-317 TAFTAKSGEGNVK
+317 AAFTAKSGEGNVK
-330 VAVDLRRQI
+330 VAIDLRRQI
-339 DRLDA
+339 DQLDA
-344 DLREAD
+344 DLKAAD
-350 QTILNAKAQADRL
+350 QNILAAKAQTDRL
-363 KAAKLAGVLDGSLP
+363 KAAKLAEVLDGSLP

-390 KYAVAR
+390 KYAVAK

-428 KELTR
+428 KELAR
-433 LAQAANAAAKAAVE
+433 LAQTANLAAKAAVD

-463 RDTGVDLARLTE
+463 RDTGVDLSRLTE
-475 LGEKATAARSRLEDA
+475 LREKANAARSRLEEATSAAVGTAADGRVVLLKPALATA
-490 ASASTGTVPGGHITL
+490 ASAT
-505 IKPARATAVSA
+505 
-516 PDGLAGRSLAGAA
+516 DGRIGRSLMGAA
-529 AGLAA
+529 AGLAVS
-534 ALAAAFLLR
+534 LAAAFLLR
-543 LRKPGAAPRQD
+543 LRRPVADPAREKMPVSPPQTPLPPTFRQD
-554 MPLSPPLSQPL
+554 
-565 SSEPPPAPQP
+565 PAQ
-575 VPTAVDEMEVLR
+575 VDEMEVLR

-593 RDRLLVHGLEARQ
+593 RDRLRIHALDARQ

>member
-6 ARSSFHDRAAAR
+6 ARNSFQDRAAAGPR
-18 PAAPAPVR
+18 P
-26 AHDDRYGVPLRL
+26 HDDSYAP
-38 PQSNRADIAPPEAEL
+38 PQSSRPDIAPPEAEL

-64 REEQRAKAARTAPLV
+64 RARAARTAPLV

-85 LGNRLRAANDIGHP
+85 LGNRLRAANDVGHP
-99 LLQEQPRREEPVAP
+99 LPQEPADDEELGVP
-113 AIAPMISPE
+113 ADEPMIPLE
-122 PLAANREEAAEPRP
+122 PLAAVREKPAEPRP
-136 LPLRRRVGV
+136 VAPRRRASGI
-145 GALAMTVAATT
+145 GLAMMVAAAT
-156 MIGAGLPALMPAPP
+156 MIGAGLPALMPASP
-170 TLYRAETT
+170 TLYRAEAT
-178 LAVKTDAASRAAF
+178 LAVKSDAASRAAF
-191 TEAAAKGLMSAR
+191 TQAAAKGLLSAR

-261 AAAGTILV
+261 ASAGTILV
-269 RVTTGDSG
+269 RVRTGDSG
-277 KSMRIATRL
+277 KSMRIAARL
-286 AEAAS
+286 AEAVSA
-291 PADGPGGN
+291 AGGAGGN
-299 PETDTALRKAY
+299 VETDTALRKTY
-310 DEAKAEL
+310 DEVKAEL
-317 TAFTAKSGEGNVK
+317 AAFTAKSGEGNVK
-330 VAVDLRRQI
+330 VAIDLRRQI

-344 DLREAD
+344 DLKQAD
-350 QTILNAKAQADRL
+350 QNILAAKAQADRL
-363 KAAKLAGVLDGSLP
+363 KAAKLAEVLDGSLP

-390 KYAVAR
+390 KYAVAK
-396 TALAQLSAELGPR
+396 TTLAQLSAELGPR

-433 LAQAANAAAKAAVE
+433 LAQTANLAAKAAVD

-463 RDTGVDLARLTE
+463 RDTGVDLSRLTE
-475 LGEKATAARSRLEDA
+475 LSEKANAARSRLEEATSA
-490 ASASTGTVPGGHITL
+490 AVETAADGRIVL
-505 IKPARATAVSA
+505 LKPALATAVSGS
-516 PDGLAGRSLAGAA
+516 DGLRALTGAA
-529 AGLAA
+529 AALAIG
-534 ALAAAFLLR
+534 LAAAFLLR
-543 LRKPGAAPRQD
+543 LRRPVADSPHEKMPVSRPQAPLPS
-554 MPLSPPLSQPL
+554 MPV
-565 SSEPPPAPQP
+565 PAPAP
-575 VPTAVDEMEVLR
+575 LDEMELLR

-593 RDRLLVHGLEARQ
+593 RDRLRVHALEARQ

>member
-6 ARSSFHDRAAAR
+6 ARNSFQDRAAAGQR
-18 PAAPAPVR
+18 P
-26 AHDDRYGVPLRL
+26 HEDSFGVPRSGR
-38 PQSNRADIAPPEAEL
+38 PDIAPPEAEL

-58 RALEEQ
+58 RVLEEQ
-64 REEQRAKAARTAPLV
+64 RARAARTAPLV

-85 LGNRLRAANDIGHP
+85 LGNRLRAANDVGHP
-99 LLQEQPRREEPVAP
+99 LLREPAGDEELSVPADEQMV
-113 AIAPMISPE
+113 SQE
-122 PLAANREEAAEPRP
+122 PLAAICEEPAEPRLVP
-136 LPLRRRVGV
+136 RRRVG
-145 GALAMTVAATT
+145 GIGLATMVAAAT
-156 MIGAGLPALMPAPP
+156 IVGAGLPALMPASPA
-170 TLYRAETT
+170 LYRAETT
-178 LAVKTDAASRAAF
+178 LSVKADAASRAAF
-191 TEAAAKGLMSAR
+191 TQAAAKGLLSAR
-203 VVASTVAALK
+203 SVASTVAALK

-261 AAAGTILV
+261 AATGTILV

-277 KSMRIATRL
+277 KSMRIAARL
-286 AEAAS
+286 AEAVSA
-291 PADGPGGN
+291 ADGPGGN
-299 PETDTALRKAY
+299 AETDAALRKTY

-317 TAFTAKSGEGNVK
+317 AAFTAKSGEGNVK
-330 VAVDLRRQI
+330 VAIDLRRQI
-339 DRLDA
+339 DQLDA
-344 DLREAD
+344 DLKAAD
-350 QTILNAKAQADRL
+350 QNILAAKAQTDRL
-363 KAAKLAGVLDGSLP
+363 KAAKLAEVLDGSLP

-390 KYAVAR
+390 KYAVAK

-428 KELTR
+428 KELAR
-433 LAQAANAAAKAAVE
+433 LAQTANLAAKAAVD

-463 RDTGVDLARLTE
+463 RDTGVDLSRLTE
-475 LGEKATAARSRLEDA
+475 LREKADAARSRLEEA
-490 ASASTGTVPGGHITL
+490 ASAAVGAAADGRIVL
-505 IKPARATAVSA
+505 LKPALATAVSA
-516 PDGLAGRSLAGAA
+516 TDGRIGRSLMGAA
-529 AGLAA
+529 AGLAVG
-534 ALAAAFLLR
+534 LAAAFLLR
-543 LRKPGAAPRQD
+543 LRQPVADPAREK
-554 MPLSPPLSQPL
+554 MPVSPPQTPL
-565 SSEPPPAPQP
+565 PPTFAQDPAP
-575 VPTAVDEMEVLR
+575 VDEMEVLR

-593 RDRLLVHGLEARQ
+593 RDRLRVHALDARQ

>member
-6 ARSSFHDRAAAR
+6 ARYSFQDRAAAGPR
-18 PAAPAPVR
+18 P
-26 AHDDRYGVPLRL
+26 HDDSYAPPRSSRP
-38 PQSNRADIAPPEAEL
+38 DIAPPEAEL

-64 REEQRAKAARTAPLV
+64 RASAARTAPLV

-85 LGNRLRAANDIGHP
+85 LGNRLRAANDVGHP
-99 LLQEQPRREEPVAP
+99 LPQELAGDDELSVP
-113 AIAPMISPE
+113 ADEPMISPA
-122 PLAANREEAAEPRP
+122 PLAAVREEPAEPRP
-136 LPLRRRVGV
+136 VAPRRRASGI
-145 GALAMTVAATT
+145 GLAMMVAAVTI
-156 MIGAGLPALMPAPP
+156 IGAGLPTLMPASPA
-170 TLYRAETT
+170 LYRAEAT
-178 LAVKTDAASRAAF
+178 LAVKSDAASRAAF
-191 TEAAAKGLMSAR
+191 TQAAAKGLLSAR
-203 VVASTVAALK
+203 VVASTVATLK

-229 VALDL
+229 IALDL

-249 ATLKHAVEILPD
+249 ATLKHAVEILPN

-277 KSMRIATRL
+277 KSMRIAARL
-286 AEAAS
+286 ADAVSA
-291 PADGPGGN
+291 ADGAGGN
-299 PETDTALRKAY
+299 VETDTALRKTY
-310 DEAKAEL
+310 DELKAEL

-330 VAVDLRRQI
+330 VAIDLRRQI

-344 DLREAD
+344 DLKAAD
-350 QTILNAKAQADRL
+350 QNILAAKAQADRL
-363 KAAKLAGVLDGSLP
+363 KAAKLAEVLDGSLP

-390 KYAVAR
+390 KYAVAK
-396 TALAQLSAELGPR
+396 TTLAQLSAELGPR

-433 LAQAANAAAKAAVE
+433 LAQTANLAAKAAVD

-463 RDTGVDLARLTE
+463 RDTGVDLSRLTE
-475 LGEKATAARSRLEDA
+475 LSEKANAARSRLEEATSA
-490 ASASTGTVPGGHITL
+490 AVETAADGRIVL
-505 IKPARATAVSA
+505 LKPALATAVSGS
-516 PDGLAGRSLAGAA
+516 DGLIGRTLTGAA
-529 AGLAA
+529 AGLAIG
-534 ALAAAFLLR
+534 LAAAFLLR
-543 LRKPGAAPRQD
+543 LRRPVADSASEKMPVSRPQAPLPSMPVAAPA
-554 MPLSPPLSQPL
+554 PL
-565 SSEPPPAPQP
+565 
-575 VPTAVDEMEVLR
+575 DEMELLR

-593 RDRLLVHGLEARQ
+593 RDRLRVHALEARQ

>member
-6 ARSSFHDRAAAR
+6 ARNSFQDRAAAGPR
-18 PAAPAPVR
+18 P
-26 AHDDRYGVPLRL
+26 HDDSYGAHRP
-38 PQSNRADIAPPEAEL
+38 NRPDIAPPEAEL

-58 RALEEQ
+58 RVLEEQ
-64 REEQRAKAARTAPLV
+64 RARAARTAPLV

-85 LGNRLRAANDIGHP
+85 LGNRLRAANDVGHP
-99 LLQEQPRREEPVAP
+99 LPQEPAGDEELSVP
-113 AIAPMISPE
+113 ADEPIISPE
-122 PLAANREEAAEPRP
+122 PLAAVREEPAEPRP
-136 LPLRRRVGV
+136 VAPRRRASGISLAMMV
-145 GALAMTVAATT
+145 GAATI
-156 MIGAGLPALMPAPP
+156 IGAGLPVLMPASPA
-170 TLYRAETT
+170 LYRAEAT
-178 LAVKTDAASRAAF
+178 LAVKSDAASRAAF
-191 TEAAAKGLMSAR
+191 TQAAAKGLLSAR

-249 ATLKHAVEILPD
+249 ASLKHAVEILPD

-277 KSMRIATRL
+277 KSMRIAARL
-286 AEAAS
+286 AEAVSA
-291 PADGPGGN
+291 ADGAGGN
-299 PETDTALRKAY
+299 VETDTALRKTY
-310 DEAKAEL
+310 DEVKAEL

-330 VAVDLRRQI
+330 VALDLRRQI

-344 DLREAD
+344 DLKAAD
-350 QTILNAKAQADRL
+350 QNILAAKAQADRL
-363 KAAKLAGVLDGSLP
+363 KAAKLAEVLDGSLP

-390 KYAVAR
+390 KYAVAK
-396 TALAQLSAELGPR
+396 TTLAQLSAELGPR

-433 LAQAANAAAKAAVE
+433 LAQTANLTAKAAVD

-463 RDTGVDLARLTE
+463 RDTGVDLSRLTE
-475 LGEKATAARSRLEDA
+475 LSEKANAARSRLEEATSA
-490 ASASTGTVPGGHITL
+490 AVETAADGRIVL
-505 IKPARATAVSA
+505 LKPALATAVSGS
-516 PDGLAGRSLAGAA
+516 DGLTGRSLAGAA
-529 AGLAA
+529 AGLAVG
-534 ALAAAFLLR
+534 LAAAFLFR
-543 LRKPGAAPRQD
+543 LRRPVADPAREKIPVLWPQAPLPS
-554 MPLSPPLSQPL
+554 MPAQA
-565 SSEPPPAPQP
+565 PAP
-575 VPTAVDEMEVLR
+575 VDEMELLR

-593 RDRLLVHGLEARQ
+593 RDRLRVHALEARQ